1 MSLNLFPRLS
11 ENLCSLL
18 EYAEDYDVIIR
29 VGGGSN
35 NNSSNSGKN
44 TCNRYIRQLEFQAH
58 SLILR
63 ARSEY
68 FRTALSSKW
77 ARKEGETFIF
87 EKPNISPTVFEVILR

>member
-1 MSLNLFPRLS
+1 MSLSLFPRLS

-29 VGGGSN
+29 VGGGS
-35 NNSSNSGKN
+35 SSNSGKS

-77 ARKEGETFIF
+77 AKKEGETFIF